1 MSFLLNGA
9 GEEILFSGDII
20 LGTPSSIV
28 DNLTYY
34 MDTLSSLI
42 NIEPAIEWIC
52 LPHSIHPTD
61 KEALMVPAKEKL
73 TSYLKYRQDALVKLL
88 NSFG

>member
-73 TSYLKYRQDALVKLL
+73 SSYLKYRQDALVKLL

>member
-42 NIEPAIEWIC
+42 KIEPAIEWIC